1 MRLNDVARLLLGIG
15 VFASCSPTSAASA
28 ENEYVVVTC
37 GTQGVEAIVPVDDDF
52 YITTRGVSS
61 PPFEADI
68 GVVAKSPW
76 ILVLPP
82 DGKMELEIGESDI
95 YKVED
100 ESGVEDDVEG
110 NVYVLSVESILP
122 DIGQEIDDG
131 DGDDDTKVFVVSVTN
146 TSDVTVTATL
156 NPAIAETD
164 LPSGWTIKGGTGSG
178 KLQRTVS
185 TASSSKTVFTFTCGG
200 TDSGLKTTIY
210 VYDAKLGLYADEG
223 NEEQDKYGH
232 SWWTFTVDS
241 DIEALIRSL
250 HSDINDPKYFGTA
263 GWWPNTDSDEA
274 KFDPIKG
281 WCTSAPGLVRFGNQ
295 NHTATGSKVWDI
307 GYDELLEALSYV
319 QELETSGKDWT
330 VLLDNCTDEAIIVG
344 NEAGIT
350 TISYWGITTPE
361 ELSDWLNAN

>member
-1 MRLNDVARLLLGIG
+1 
-15 VFASCSPTSAASA
+15 
-28 ENEYVVVTC
+28 
-37 GTQGVEAIVPVDDDF
+37 
-52 YITTRGVSS
+52 
-61 PPFEADI
+61 
-68 GVVAKSPW
+68 
-76 ILVLPP
+76 
-82 DGKMELEIGESDI
+82 MELEIGESGV

-100 ESGVEDDVEG
+100 QTGVEDDVEG

-185 TASSSKTVFTFTCGG
+185 
-200 TDSGLKTTIY
+200 
-210 VYDAKLGLYADEG
+210 
-223 NEEQDKYGH
+223 
-232 SWWTFTVDS
+232 
-241 DIEALIRSL
+241 EALIRSL

-281 WCTSAPGLVRFGNQ
+281 WCTSAPGLVLFGNQ

>member
-1 MRLNDVARLLLGIG
+1 MEMAIMRHGKWAGSFFGCGI
-15 VFASCSPTSAASA
+15 VVSAAAAFAISA
-28 ENEYVVVTC
+28 ENQYVVVTC
-37 GTQGVEAIVPVDDDF
+37 DTQGVEAIVPVDDDF

-61 PPFEADI
+61 PPFLADI
-68 GVVAKSPW
+68 SVVAKTPW
-76 ILVLPP
+76 RLVLPP
-82 DGKMELEIGESDI
+82 DGKMELEIGESGV

-100 ESGVEDDVEG
+100 QTGVEDDVEG

-185 TASSSKTVFTFTCGG
+185 
-200 TDSGLKTTIY
+200 
-210 VYDAKLGLYADEG
+210 
-223 NEEQDKYGH
+223 
-232 SWWTFTVDS
+232 
-241 DIEALIRSL
+241 EALIRSL

>member
-1 MRLNDVARLLLGIG
+1 MRLNNLARLLLGIG
-15 VFASCSPTSAASA
+15 VFASCSLAFAASA
-28 ENEYVVVTC
+28 ENAYVVVTC
-37 GTQGVEAIVPVDDDF
+37 DTQGVETIVPVDDDF

-68 GVVAKSPW
+68 SVVAKTPW
-76 ILVLPP
+76 RLVLPP
-82 DGKMELEIGESDI
+82 DGKMELEIGESGV

-100 ESGVEDDVEG
+100 QTGVEDDVEG

-185 TASSSKTVFTFTCGG
+185 
-200 TDSGLKTTIY
+200 
-210 VYDAKLGLYADEG
+210 
-223 NEEQDKYGH
+223 
-232 SWWTFTVDS
+232 
-241 DIEALIRSL
+241 EALIRSL

-281 WCTSAPGLVRFGNQ
+281 WCTSAPSLVRFGNQ